1 MQNSWQITLIN
12 ILNLYAVVLCT
23 HQVLYKYYF
32 IKFQSN
38 CVRWD
43 NKMSPSYILYL
54 DNTAFKTESK
64 VVN

>member
-1 MQNSWQITLIN
+1 MQKSQRIKLIN
-12 ILNLYAVVLCT
+12 ILHLYAVVLST

-43 NKMSPSYILYL
+43 NKMALSYILYL
-54 DNTAFKTESK
+54 SYTAFKTEAK
-64 VVN
+64 AVN